1 VENNGFPPLF
11 DAALGAIGRG
21 EKDIRISG
29 LWGSSRAL
37 FLWAAACALSR
48 PLLVVTPDEKRARTL
63 YADILF
69 FEAACRARGSGSSGP
84 IHAFFPPWDV
94 LPYDVMEPDPVVVS
108 ERLGV
113 LKGMHD
119 GRLRLVVTP
128 VKAFMQRLPDPARL
142 VAPEA
147 SFGISAGD
155 EPGLEA
161 VVGRLDS
168 MGYTR
173 AGMVY
178 EPGEFS
184 VRGGILDLYP
194 PGSPHPYRLEFFGD
208 TVDSIRGFDP
218 QTQRSHTSVDSADI
232 TPVPSRAGFMP
243 SCSLDGYFHDTP
255 IVVVD
260 EPADVFTHAAV
271 FESRVGSS
279 REAAPTGDAAS
290 RELYMTAEAAE
301 AGLSVP
307 GHVRLESLT
316 VESGAPGGR
325 FTFMARPSSS
335 LGLREPGTGPW
346 PEELPK
352 TTETVFCRNIRS
364 LMPGLAVNVACP
376 TSGRAERLR
385 EIFAEHGVPAA
396 ENRCSLGPAATP
408 AANQVGVLVGELS
421 GGFELA
427 EAGLVF
433 ITSRELFGEK
443 PARAPAVPRARAE
456 RFLTSLSEL
465 SAGDFV
471 VHVEHGIGRYH
482 GLKRLRLM
490 GVESDFLE
498 VLYQGSDRL
507 YVPVGELGKLQKYI
521 GAETAQ
527 VKLDRLGGTTWEK
540 TRARAKKAVEQ
551 MAGELLE
558 LYAARSLAPG
568 HAYPPDDHIYREME
582 SAFEYDET
590 PDQKRAIDEVKSDM
604 ERPHPMDRLV
614 CGDVGYGKTEVAIR
628 AAFKAAMDGRQTA
641 VLVPTTLLA
650 AQHLETFRSRLAAFP
665 VRVEMLSRFTPRV
678 GVGDIIT
685 GLGTGLVDI
694 VIGTHRLLSRDVKF
708 HDLGLV
714 VVDEEHRFGVRHK
727 ERLKALKKDVD
738 VLTLTATPIPRT
750 LNMSISGI
758 RDLSVIETPPPDRLP
773 IKTVVARFDTSL
785 IQGAILREMERGG
798 QVFFVHN
805 RIESIFSVG
814 DMLQRLV
821 PGARVAVAHGRMREE
836 ALDGVVSRFVDGG
849 LDVLVCTSIIES
861 GLDIPA
867 ANTIIVNRADRF
879 GLADLYQLRGRV
891 GRSGLRAFAYLL
903 VPGEEALT
911 ETARKRLRVLTE
923 LAELGAG
930 FRLAL
935 HDLEIRGAGNLLG
948 PEQSGQIAAVG
959 FEMYTRLLEE
969 AVAGLRGE
977 PVERPVDPALELK
990 VSAFIPEDYV
1000 PDTAHRL
1007 GVYKRLASA
1016 GSEAELMDFR
1026 DELED
1031 RYGRLPEA
1039 ARRLMEVMELKVFAR
1054 ALRVAGIQAM
1064 GAETKITFTDKVDIT
1079 PDTLIGFLRSRPGRA
1094 RYVPQYSLFIKTPP
1108 GGWDALYAEIKNC
1121 LKELGRM

>member
-1 VENNGFPPLF
+1 
-11 DAALGAIGRG
+11 
-21 EKDIRISG
+21 
-29 LWGSSRAL
+29 
-37 FLWAAACALSR
+37 
-48 PLLVVTPDEKRARTL
+48 
-63 YADILF
+63 
-69 FEAACRARGSGSSGP
+69 
-84 IHAFFPPWDV
+84 
-94 LPYDVMEPDPVVVS
+94 VVVS

-113 LKGMHD
+113 LKGMHE

-128 VKAFMQRLPDPARL
+128 VKAFMQRLPAPEQL
-142 VAPEA
+142 VAAEA
-147 SFGISAGD
+147 STVISIGD
-155 EPGLEA
+155 EPGLESLL
-161 VVGRLDS
+161 GRLS
-168 MGYTR
+168 AMGYTR
-173 AGMVY
+173 TGMVY

-184 VRGGILDLYP
+184 VRGGILDVYP
-194 PGSPHPYRLEFFGD
+194 PGSPLPFRLEFFGD
-208 TVDSIRGFDP
+208 SVDSVRGFDP
-218 QTQRSHTSVDSADI
+218 QTQRSCTNMERVEI
-232 TPVPSRAGFMP
+232 TPVPSRAGFAP
-243 SCSLDGYFHDTP
+243 SCALDEYFP
-255 IVVVD
+255 GPSVIIVD
-260 EPADVFTHAAV
+260 EPADVFSHAAV

-279 REAAPTGDAAS
+279 QESFSGEDSPAKG
-290 RELYMTAEAAE
+290 LYMTAGEAE
-301 AGLSVP
+301 SMLTRP
-307 GHVRLESLT
+307 GCVRMESLH
-316 VESGAPGGR
+316 VESGGGESYR
-325 FTFMARPSSS
+325 LMARPAAS
-335 LGLREPGTGPW
+335 LGLRETGAAPW
-346 PEELPK
+346 PEDLPK
-352 TTETVFCRNIRS
+352 TADTIFSRNIRS
-364 LMPGLAVNVACP
+364 LLPGRSVNVACP

-396 ENRCSLGPAATP
+396 ENMCRLGPAAP
-408 AANQVGVLVGELS
+408 NPVGVLTGELS
-421 GGFELA
+421 SGFELMD
-427 EAGLVF
+427 AGIVF

-443 PARAPAVPRARAE
+443 PARTAPSPRARAE

-465 SAGDFV
+465 SAGDYV
-471 VHVEHGIGRYH
+471 VHVEHGIGMYQ

-507 YVPVGELGKLQKYI
+507 YVPVAELGKLQKYI
-521 GAETAQ
+521 GSEGPRI
-527 VKLDRLGGTTWEK
+527 KLDRLGGTTWEK
-540 TRARAKKAVEQ
+540 TRSRAKKAVEQ
-551 MAGELLE
+551 MAGELME
-558 LYAARSLAPG
+558 LYAARSVAPG

-582 SAFEYDET
+582 SAFEYEET
-590 PDQKRAIDEVKSDM
+590 PDQKRAIEDVKSDM

-614 CGDVGYGKTEVAIR
+614 CGDVGYGKTEVAVR
-628 AAFKAAMDGRQTA
+628 AAFKAAMDGKQTA

-665 VRVEMLSRFTPRV
+665 VRVEMLSRFTLKEHVRE
-678 GVGDIIT
+678 IIS
-685 GLGTGLVDI
+685 GLGSGVVDI
-694 VIGTHRLLSRDVKF
+694 VIGTHRLFSKDVGF
-708 HDLGLV
+708 HNLGLV

-727 ERLKALKKDVD
+727 ERLKALRKDVD

-785 IQGAILREMERGG
+785 IKDAILRELERGG

-805 RIESIFSVG
+805 RIESIFAVG
-814 DMLQRLV
+814 EMLQRLV
-821 PGARVAVAHGRMREE
+821 PGARMAVAHGRMRED

-867 ANTIIVNRADRF
+867 ANTIIVNRADMF

-891 GRSGLRAFAYLL
+891 GRAGLRAFAYLL
-903 VPGEEALT
+903 VPGEETLA
-911 ETARKRLRVLTE
+911 EAARKRLRVLTE
-923 LAELGAG
+923 LTELGAG

-969 AVAGLRGE
+969 AVKNLRGE
-977 PVERPVDPALELK
+977 PVEHPVDPALELK

-1016 GSEAELMDFR
+1016 GTSSELMDLK

-1031 RYGRLPEA
+1031 RYGRLPSA
-1039 ARRLMEVMELKVFAR
+1039 AQRLIEVMELKVLAR
-1054 ALRVAGIQAM
+1054 ALNVAGIQAA
-1064 GAETKITFTDKVDIT
+1064 GPEIKISFTDKVDIT
-1079 PDTLIGFLRSRPGRA
+1079 PDTLVDFLKSRRKTA
-1094 RYVPQYSLFIKTPP
+1094 RYVPQYSLFIKTPS

-1121 LKELGRM
+1121 LKELGRI